1 MDMGAL
7 LLCFNVLPSRG
18 AHGKSRKP
26 GLGLHVHPV
35 MKRYANSHGHSG
47 VVAYSTTPTS
57 IIVRFTNGERY
68 EYSNTK
74 PGRSIVAH
82 MKALAA
88 SGRGLSTFIA
98 QHVRENYE
106 RRL

>member
-1 MDMGAL
+1 L
-7 LLCFNVLPSRG
+7 FINVLPPPG
-18 AHGKSRKP
+18 AHGKSREP
-26 GLGLHVHPV
+26 GLHLHVHPV

-57 IIVRFTNGERY
+57 IIVRFTGGEIY

-74 PGRSIVAH
+74 PGRSVVAQ

-98 QHVRENYE
+98 QHVRESYS